1 MTKVAEVDPRIAA
14 EEAREANRAAVREDQ
29 AAGLTAEMR
38 TALDYES
45 APAWTPDVEGSIIT
59 GTVVAILKASI
70 ENDFGY
76 QEYPKII
83 VTTTTGNLYAIHAL
97 GTVIFHAFK
106 RLRTKVG
113 DKLVLKYNGTRIP
126 KSGGQAYRD
135 ITILDESTAASLVTG
150 GNWSWDAAEAKDR
163 RRTNRNSRDDDPD
176 Y

>member
-1 MTKVAEVDPRIAA
+1 MTTKVPEVDPRIAA

-29 AAGLTAEMR
+29 AAGLTSEMR
-38 TALDYES
+38 LALDYES

-76 QEYPKII
+76 QEYPKVI
-83 VTTTTGNLYAIHAL
+83 VKTATGNLYAIHAL

-113 DKLVLKYNGTRIP
+113 DSLVLKYNGTRIP

-135 ITILDESTAASLVTG
+135 ITILDNETAASLING
-150 GNWSWDAAEAKDR
+150 GNWSWDTDAAQDR
-163 RRTNRNSRDDDPD
+163 RKSRANRDDPG